1 MVPCIDNRKTILL
14 GNGYP
19 GQENIAQGVRV
30 IQV

>member
-1 MVPCIDNRKTILL
+1 MVCISKRKTELL